1 MSWETRLFTWISY
14 NRKTYNHKYEV
25 VSDIEQLDN
34 LITFC
39 KNKLRNLVM
48 MTEPQKFCG
57 EDDPLYYLEN
67 NYSEVMEELEECIIE
82 RDRLHILLGSWDECH
97 NKEGL
102 AINPPDNINY
112 DTAFLDGD
120 FILTVKHPTN
130 ESLL

>member
-1 MSWETRLFTWISY
+1 MGWETRLFTSISY
-14 NRKTYNHKYEV
+14 NRKTYNYKHEV
-25 VSDIEQLDN
+25 ESDIEQLDD
-34 LITFC
+34 LITLY

-67 NYSEVMEELEECIIE
+67 NYSEVMEELEECIVE

-97 NKEGL
+97 NDEGL
-102 AINPPDNINY
+102 AINPPDDIDWY
-112 DTAFLDGD
+112 TSYLDGD
-120 FILTVKHPTN
+120 FIRTVKHPTN